1 MDTTQYAAVLR
12 ALAYFAE
19 NASPS
24 SAESLL
30 REVTEL
36 TRGLANP
43 RFKWTFDEQN
53 DKYRLNGHGGVL
65 LATVMQ
71 SKVTGRWLIYF
82 PSDFGHSPA
91 GSRLSFLEAQSWVES
106 QF

>member
-1 MDTTQYAAVLR
+1 MNISQYNTILR
-12 ALAYFAE
+12 ALADFAE
-19 NASPS
+19 NTSPS

-43 RFKWTFDEQN
+43 RFKWTFDEQS
-53 DKYRLNGHGGVL
+53 DKYRLNGHGGEL

-82 PSDFGHSPA
+82 PSDFVP